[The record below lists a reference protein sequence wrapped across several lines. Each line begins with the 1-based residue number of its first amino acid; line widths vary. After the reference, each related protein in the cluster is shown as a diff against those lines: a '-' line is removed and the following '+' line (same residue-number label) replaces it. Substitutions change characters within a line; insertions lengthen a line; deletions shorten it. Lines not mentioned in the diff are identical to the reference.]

1 MFSRLPWWR
10 AALLNCV
17 LVGLVAAEDPRPS
30 GDEMLAE
37 YFRQQTAQIADACLT
52 DVDSLDEW
60 KAERPERL
68 RQLRDMLGLEPEP
81 ERTPLKATITGTL
94 EGDGYVV
101 ERLHFQSRPGLYV
114 TANFYRPKVVDK
126 PLPAILYQCGHAH
139 RVVDGVSHGNK
150 SAYQHHGIWFA
161 RHGYVCLT
169 IDSLQLGEIQGI
181 HHGTYRYDRWWWLN
195 RGYTPAGVE
204 AWNAIRALDYLET
217 RPEVD
222 ARRIGC
228 TGRSGGGAY
237 SWWIAALDERIQ
249 CAIPVAGITDLEDHV
264 VDGVVK
270 GHCDC
275 MYFCNTYQWDYPMVA
290 AMIAPRPLLL
300 SNTDRDPIF
309 PLRGVMRTHWKVRK
323 IYELYGEPN
332 NFAVAITAGG
342 HNDTEELQV
351 AAFRWFDQH
360 LKDSDRLI
368 DEAARPNFPTADL
381 RVFDA
386 LPDNERNTTIDE
398 TFVPVAKT
406 PEVPQNEEEWK
417 RLTDHWRNQLVQQTF
432 SAWPSDH
439 PDLDIELAWE
449 AQQDGLRIKAY
460 DFTSQEPWRL
470 QLYVVTRADLEKPE
484 LAVVNVLDQ
493 SGWQEFQATYRETV
507 AKHLDDKDLPDVDQE
522 SLSSTTAMLKR
533 FPWALVYVAPR
544 GVGPSA
550 WTVDERDNIQIR
562 RKFYLLGQTLNGM
575 QILDAQRGVEAAQKI
590 FSETSPR
597 MWLQGQG
604 EAAGLALYTA
614 IFSDGV
620 DRVDLHGLNASHR
633 EGPFLLNVNKTL
645 DIPQA
650 LAMAA
655 SQDPSDGT
663 QVVVYTDNPQLTD
676 FGSRIAKQLNWN
688 SKTWQSRKPLPSE

>member
-1 MFSRLPWWR
+1 MFIRLPWCR
-10 AALLNCV
+10 VALLSCL
-17 LVGLVAAEDPRPS
+17 LVSLVAAEDPRLS

-37 YFRQQTAQIADACLT
+37 YFRQQTARIADDCLT
-52 DVDSLDEW
+52 DVGSLDAW

-81 ERTPLKATITGTL
+81 ERTPLQATITGTL

-114 TANFYRPKVVDK
+114 TANLYRPKVVEK
-126 PLPAILYQCGHAH
+126 PLPAILYQCGHAQ

-222 ARRIGC
+222 AQRIGC

-368 DEAARPNFPTADL
+368 DEAARPSFPTADL

-386 LPDNERNTTIDE
+386 LPEDERNTKIDE
-398 TFVPVAKT
+398 TFVAAAET
-406 PEVPQNEEEWK
+406 PAVPQNEEEWK
-417 RLTDHWRNQLVQQTF
+417 TLADSWRDQLLQQTF
-432 SAWPSDH
+432 AAWPSDV
-439 PDLDIELAWE
+439 PDLDLKLAWE
-449 AQQDGLRIKAY
+449 EKQNGLSVKAY

-470 QLYVVTRADLEKPE
+470 QMYVVTRADLEKPE
-484 LAVVNVLDQ
+484 LAVVNILDK
-493 SGWQEFQATYRETV
+493 SGWQEFQATYRESL
-507 AKHLDDKDLPDVDQE
+507 AKHSDDKNLPEVDQE
-522 SLSSTTAMLKR
+522 AVASTTGMLQR

-550 WTVDERDNIQIR
+550 WTANERDDIQIR
-562 RKFYLLGQTLNGM
+562 RKFYLLGQTLHGM
-575 QILDAQRGVEAAQKI
+575 QIFDARRGVAATQKL
-590 FSETSPR
+590 FSDAKPR
-597 MWLQGQG
+597 LWLQGEG
-604 EAAGLALYTA
+604 EAAGLAVYAA
-614 IFSDGV
+614 IFEPSV
-620 DRVDLHGLNASHR
+620 ERVDLHDLTASHHD
-633 EGPFLLNVNKTL
+633 GPFLLNISKTL
-645 DIPQA
+645 DLPQA
-650 LAMAA
+650 LALTA
-655 SQDPSDGT
+655 DT
-663 QVVVYTDNPQLTD
+663 RQVVIYTNNPQLTD
-676 FGSRIAKQLNWN
+676 FGNRVAEQLNWDP
-688 SKTWQSRKPLPSE
+688 KTWQVRKPIVAE